1 MDILKIPTQE
11 FDKLRTPFYYY
22 DTKLLA
28 DTLSVI
34 RESTRKDETYE
45 VHYAIKANANKR
57 LLQQIAAAGLGADCV
72 SGGEIEAALA
82 AGFPAN
88 AIVFA
93 GVGKSDWEIRLGI
106 EAGIGCFNVESI
118 PELNV
123 INALVAEYG
132 KVVKV
137 AFRINPNVDAHTH
150 EKITTGLNENKF
162 GIAMEDM
169 LPAIRMA
176 EGMPNVEYVGLHF
189 HIGSQILD
197 YSVYKALCLRINEL
211 QELLEKE
218 GVVTKS
224 INVGGGLGI
233 DYVSPDTHPIPDFAA
248 YFDIF
253 RRNLQLRAGQQ
264 LHFELGRSVVAQ
276 CGSLISRVLYVKEG
290 HTKKFLIVDAGLT
303 ELIRPAMY
311 GSVHTINNLTT
322 TEGETMY
329 DVVGPICES
338 SDVFAKDMLLPE
350 SKRGDYIAFRSAG
363 AYGEAMAS
371 GYNCRKLCDSYYS
384 AD

>member
-1 MDILKIPTQE
+1 ML
-11 FDKLRTPFYYY
+11 FR
-22 DTKLLA
+22 
-28 DTLSVI
+28 S
-34 RESTRKDETYE
+34 
-45 VHYAIKANANKR
+45 
-57 LLQQIAAAGLGADCV
+57 
-72 SGGEIEAALA
+72 
-82 AGFPAN
+82 
-88 AIVFA
+88 A

-106 EAGIGCFNVESI
+106 ETGIGCFNVESI

-123 INALVAEYG
+123 INALAAEYG

-253 RRNLQLRAGQQ
+253 RRNL
-264 LHFELGRSVVAQ
+264 V
-276 CGSLISRVLYVKEG
+276 I
-290 HTKKFLIVDAGLT
+290 
-303 ELIRPAMY
+303 
-311 GSVHTINNLTT
+311 
-322 TEGETMY
+322 
-329 DVVGPICES
+329 
-338 SDVFAKDMLLPE
+338 
-350 SKRGDYIAFRSAG
+350 
-363 AYGEAMAS
+363 
-371 GYNCRKLCDSYYS
+371 
-384 AD
+384 